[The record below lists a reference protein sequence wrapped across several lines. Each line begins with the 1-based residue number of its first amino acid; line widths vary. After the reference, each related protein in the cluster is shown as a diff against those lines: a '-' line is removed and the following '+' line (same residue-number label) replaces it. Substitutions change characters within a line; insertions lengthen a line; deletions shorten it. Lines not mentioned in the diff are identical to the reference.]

1 MLMILSL
8 LHCNKTREI
17 TVFSLWQ
24 VISAI
29 GCEYTNINKSDCV

>member
-1 MLMILSL
+1 MLMIFCLL

-29 GCEYTNINKSDCV
+29 GCLHS

>member
-1 MLMILSL
+1 L

-24 VISAI
+24 VISVV
-29 GCEYTNINKSDCV
+29 DCSNNRVKVQGSHGI